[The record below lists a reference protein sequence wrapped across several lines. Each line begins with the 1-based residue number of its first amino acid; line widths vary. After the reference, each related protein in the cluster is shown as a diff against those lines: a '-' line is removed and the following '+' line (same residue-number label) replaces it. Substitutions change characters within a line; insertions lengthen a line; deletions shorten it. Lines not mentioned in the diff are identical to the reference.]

1 MYLSILILPLLGS
14 TISGF
19 LGRKIGVTG
28 SHIIACSCLILSSI
42 LATIAFYEVGICG
55 SPVSINL
62 ISWIDSELM
71 YISWEFLFDQLTI
84 SMFIP
89 VLYISSLIHIFSI
102 DYMSEDPHNQR
113 FFSYLSLF
121 TFFML
126 LLVSGANY
134 FVMFVGWEGILECL
148 KWCEWALPD
157 NNISECVICATTPS
171 MLRAEGRHN
180 KLTSNQRIGPHNLD
194 ILSMIIGSTLG
205 DTHLEKRGKG
215 TRIIFEQSNKNIEY
229 LMWFHNYLSVRGY
242 CNIQKPKLHKRIK
255 KDGIFYHYRVNSY
268 TFSSLNW
275 IHDMFYTGAA
285 SLSQRQSINYIQKKI
300 KIIPLN
306 IEEYLTPLALAIWF
320 MDDGSKIGNSAR
332 IATNCFL
339 HNEIIFLSEVLY
351 KKYNLKTSVLSSG
364 INKGHIIYISTK
376 SMTDFIDI
384 VKPFMLPSLFYKL
397 GLPYGD
403 TNLWRSHLTS

>member
-28 SHIIACSCLILSSI
+28 SHIITCSCLILSSI

-62 ISWIDSELM
+62 LSWIDSELM
-71 YISWEFLFDQLTI
+71 YISWEFLFDQLTV

-89 VLYISSLIHIFSI
+89 VLYISSLIHIFST

-134 FVMFVGWEGILECL
+134 FVMFVGWEGKINCL
-148 KWCEWALPD
+148 KWCDIE
-157 NNISECVICATTPS
+157 NINYSVICLNTW
-171 MLRAEGRHN
+171 N
-180 KLTSNQRIGPHNLD
+180 KITSTQRIGPHNID
-194 ILSMIIGSTLG
+194 ILSIIIGSTLG
-205 DTHLEKRGKG
+205 DTHLERRKKGLG
-215 TRIIFEQSNKNIEY
+215 TRVIFEQSNKNVEY
-229 LMWFHNYLSVRGY
+229 LMWFHSYLSIRGY
-242 CNIQKPKLHKRIK
+242 CHTQKPKLHKRIK
-255 KDGIFYHYRVNSY
+255 KGEIVYHYRINSY
-268 TFSSLNW
+268 TFSSFNW
-275 IHDMFYTGAA
+275 IHDMFYKFKT
-285 SLSQRQSINYIQKKI
+285 INDIQTKI

-320 MDDGSKIGNSAR
+320 MDDGSKIGKGAK
-332 IATNCFL
+332 ITTNCFTY
-339 HNEIIFLSEVLY
+339 NEILFLSEVLN
-351 KKYNLKTSVLSSG
+351 KKYNIKSSIISGG
-364 INKGHIIYISTK
+364 INKGYSLYISTT
-376 SMTDFIDI
+376 SMSIFIEI
-384 VKPFMLPSLFYKL
+384 IKPFMLPSLYYKL
-397 GLPYGD
+397 GI
-403 TNLWRSHLTS
+403 TS